1 MEYVQEFSE
10 HMHQISDMGEKK
22 AFFSIIDRLKPW
34 AKQEL
39 QRQGVQELTK
49 AMFVVES
56 FAEFGGKKDK
66 PESSK
71 PKFNPKG
78 N

>member
-1 MEYVQEFSE
+1 ML
-10 HMHQISDMGEKK
+10 QISYMDEKE
-22 AFFSIIDRLKPW
+22 ALFSFMDGLKPW

-39 QRQGVQELTK
+39 QRRGVQELTK
-49 AMFVVES
+49 AMSVAES

-66 PESSK
+66 FESSK

-78 N
+78 NIV